1 MNKFA
6 KDLLSLIYWLLPFV
20 GTCAFAY
27 VFGAFIEWSRDP
39 ADWTWQARFC
49 AVIFG
54 VSLGF
59 AVDRRL
65 EFNVRD

>member
-1 MNKFA
+1 MNKFF
-6 KDLLSLIYWLLPFV
+6 KDVVNLLQWLFPFIC
-20 GTCAFAY
+20 TCAFAY